1 VFETLQCSFR
11 LRDGEIRARHA
22 TPRHGGER
30 RGRRGSGRIE
40 AIERD
45 EFELTKYFDLSSA
58 EMDVVVTTGE
68 EEEGTDGGKGG
79 GRDGGTKIH
88 WRLLLTSMLIRVS
101 ID

>member
-1 VFETLQCSFR
+1 MFFPS
-11 LRDGEIRARHA
+11 LRWRNKS
-22 TPRHGGER
+22 TPRHAMEARGEGGR

-68 EEEGTDGGKGG
+68 EEEGRDEKGG
-79 GRDGGTKIH
+79 RTEGRAEGGTKIH

>member
-68 EEEGTDGGKGG
+68 EEEGRDEKGG
-79 GRDGGTKIH
+79 RTEGRAEGGREGRRFIG
-88 WRLLLTSMLIRVS
+88 
-101 ID
+101 DCC